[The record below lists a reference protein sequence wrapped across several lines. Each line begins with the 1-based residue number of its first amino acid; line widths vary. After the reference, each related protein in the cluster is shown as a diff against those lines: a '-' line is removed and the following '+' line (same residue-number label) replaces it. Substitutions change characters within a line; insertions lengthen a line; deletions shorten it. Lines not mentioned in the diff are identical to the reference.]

1 MSKKLLKEKKEII
14 YFSADYY
21 YYTYS
26 PGRKEIIQF
35 DRNVYKDELEKNLVI
50 KVKCGGY
57 IDNFLDRKDMH
68 YYKDIKKEH
77 LDKLEKIN
85 DFKLE
90 KGKSYEVNIR
100 LPIGEDSYLE
110 IYFTMSSYIRY

>member
-1 MSKKLLKEKKEII
+1 M
-14 YFSADYY
+14 
-21 YYTYS
+21 
-26 PGRKEIIQF
+26 
-35 DRNVYKDELEKNLVI
+35 EKNLVI

-110 IYFTMSSYIRY
+110 DIILPCQVISNINDKYYKLEFNLNNENTSDYFEKKKI